1 MPPRSSSYRVLAAS
15 AAVRKCLKDAGMA
28 VDDAAVIYPG
38 ARVDL
43 FGEARLGRPLPPI
56 PNGTEG
62 RPLRVCF
69 AGLQMAS
76 KGPHTLLEAL
86 LQLKQ
91 KGYPFT

>member
-43 FGEARLGRPLPPI
+43 FGGVQAWPAAPP
-56 PNGTEG
+56 NTEWNSGTAAEG
-62 RPLRVCF
+62 VFRRS
-69 AGLQMAS
+69 ADG
-76 KGPHTLLEAL
+76 
-86 LQLKQ
+86 
-91 KGYPFT
+91 